1 MCTIGPLRFVGFL
14 NAFHKNYPGI
24 AVTVIE
30 GVPGRLTELLVEGN
44 LDVALMAQ
52 PQPFDRRLN
61 AELIYAERFGIAFC
75 TGHSLERRNTLHLSD
90 VEGEPYLDRI
100 NCEFANHFDELCEA
114 RGIKIQV
121 AYRSERE
128 DWIMAMVAAG
138 IGVCFAPEFSA
149 MLPGICHRPIA
160 DPEVVRQVFRLFSSR
175 AETFHQPSQRLPGQ
189 SAITIGAREPG
200 AIAPIDPLDPMTM
213 LTQFEWQ
220 QAGHPHFTADAL
232 RRGNSHASRP
242 GGALGDACAFSLRY
256 PAGGADRHRVKVA

>member
-160 DPEVVRQVFRLFSSR
+160 DPEVVRQVSLVFVKGRNLSPALSTFTRAVRNYDWSS
-175 AETFHQPSQRLPGQ
+175 T
-189 SAITIGAREPG
+189 ARR
-200 AIAPIDPLDPMTM
+200 
-213 LTQFEWQ
+213 
-220 QAGHPHFTADAL
+220 H
-232 RRGNSHASRP
+232 
-242 GGALGDACAFSLRY
+242 CA
-256 PAGGADRHRVKVA
+256 H